1 MRWEE
6 VPYGRGGM
14 NGWEMRWEEVP
25 YGRGGMNGWEMR
37 WEEVPCGRVG
47 MDGRRALWEGLC
59 VGGSL
64 TWTLLSSFDGGTEA
78 LAEGVASVP
87 PASGS
92 SCIKQTEGEE
102 GSGGRDEEEEK
113 DMNV

>member
-1 MRWEE
+1 MGGVGDEMGGGALWEGWDE
-6 VPYGRGGM
+6 WVGG
-14 NGWEMRWEEVP
+14 G
-25 YGRGGMNGWEMR
+25 
-37 WEEVPCGRVG
+37 
-47 MDGRRALWEGLC
+47 ALWEGLC

-92 SCIKQTEGEE
+92 SCIKQTEGGE